1 MFGIEESIPLLLEM
15 VIGMER
21 IFTCNPHL
29 MSNVTTHPNEV
40 AELCL
45 PRQQLT
51 AFVGTT
57 SLVRNV
63 MLDLWKELTDRSVWL
78 QKKIRRNAVNSST
91 RMLMNAAGLHTLP
104 KGGEVDNRK
113 GH

>member
-29 MSNVTTHPNEV
+29 MSNVTTYPNEV